1 MFVFSEEF
9 DELSSHLAQL
19 FPLLD
24 HYLTGIEKKT
34 IGEELYY
41 FFKKEDWLSQAEADR
56 DVFSDVQEQYMAF
69 AALNKYGKFLQA
81 REALLEYNYA
91 QRTVAHKT
99 Y

>member
-1 MFVFSEEF
+1 M
-9 DELSSHLAQL
+9 
-19 FPLLD
+19 
-24 HYLTGIEKKT
+24 
-34 IGEELYY
+34 
-41 FFKKEDWLSQAEADR
+41 
-56 DVFSDVQEQYMAF
+56 FSDVQEQYMGF